1 LSWHG
6 NKEQLNFFD
15 AKGVVE
21 NLLNQLGLEATF
33 GASDDESLLPGR
45 AANIIIGA
53 DKVGIVGNLH
63 PKVAQ
68 AFELSDAVY
77 LIEMDI
83 EKLLSKTIKVK
94 QYQPIPRFPNI
105 TRDIAL
111 VIDKQVSYQQVEDVI
126 RSFPLVK
133 KVTLFDFYRGE
144 QIPEGKKSFAIRIV
158 YQSPEHTLTDEE
170 VNRPHQR
177 IVDRLH
183 QELGATLRD

>member
-1 LSWHG
+1 
-6 NKEQLNFFD
+6 
-15 AKGVVE
+15 
-21 NLLNQLGLEATF
+21 
-33 GASDDESLLPGR
+33 
-45 AANIIIGA
+45 
-53 DKVGIVGNLH
+53 
-63 PKVAQ
+63 
-68 AFELSDAVY
+68 
-77 LIEMDI
+77 
-83 EKLLSKTIKVK
+83 LLSKTIKVK
-94 QYQPIPRFPNI
+94 QYQPIPRFPSI

-170 VNRPHQR
+170 VDIIQKQML
-177 IVDRLH
+177 DRLH